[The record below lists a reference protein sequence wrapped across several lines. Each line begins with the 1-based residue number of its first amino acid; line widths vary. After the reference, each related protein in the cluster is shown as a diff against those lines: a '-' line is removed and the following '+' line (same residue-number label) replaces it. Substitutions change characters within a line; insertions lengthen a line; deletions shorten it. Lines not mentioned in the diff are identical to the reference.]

1 MSRNEATQQIKNI
14 SKDKQ
19 YTILKNYFQ
28 ISPTFIE
35 NIYKESDGKKTIIF
49 QKEDGRNDE
58 KRSQVIGDLG
68 ILEFKSIKDEL
79 VTLMKITNDFKDPVG
94 AYLLSEAGG
103 KEQDPH
109 TDYEL
114 LNNFPSYYKYSYI
127 AFVAI
132 MDKTNMVA
140 YNDDGTKF
148 IISLDIGDVLIARQD
163 FIHAG
168 PSYDDENAR
177 LHFYFDQMVTC
188 SREDDKTYYTAF
200 DNIAASSE
208 GSYYFA
214 SRSTNAFNTH
224 AILRKRK
231 ERNKRSAAN
240 ARRGWNL

>member
-94 AYLLSEAGG
+94 PG
-103 KEQDPH
+103 
-109 TDYEL
+109 
-114 LNNFPSYYKYSYI
+114 
-127 AFVAI
+127 
-132 MDKTNMVA
+132 
-140 YNDDGTKF
+140 
-148 IISLDIGDVLIARQD
+148 
-163 FIHAG
+163 
-168 PSYDDENAR
+168 
-177 LHFYFDQMVTC
+177 
-188 SREDDKTYYTAF
+188 
-200 DNIAASSE
+200 
-208 GSYYFA
+208 
-214 SRSTNAFNTH
+214 
-224 AILRKRK
+224 
-231 ERNKRSAAN
+231 
-240 ARRGWNL
+240 